1 MSQAP
6 TSDFTIR
13 PVQEADLPA
22 LEWGGEYTHF
32 RRLFR
37 STFEEMRQGNRLMLV
52 AEIEFQIV
60 GQIFLQLQ
68 GASLSLFNGQRR
80 GYLYALRVRGPW
92 QRQGLGRQLIETAE
106 AELMRRKIYR
116 VRIAVAKNNPDARRL
131 YERLN
136 YKVIS
141 EDAGVWH
148 YQDAEGTH
156 VRVEEP
162 SYILEKTLR

>member
-6 TSDFTIR
+6 TSIFTIR

-37 STFEEMRQGNRLMLV
+37 ATFEDVKQGNRLMLV
-52 AEIEFQIV
+52 AETEQQIV

-68 GASLSLFNGQRR
+68 GGSLNPFNGQRR
-80 GYLYALRVRGPW
+80 GYLYALRVRAPW
-92 QRQGLGRQLIETAE
+92 QGQGLGRQLIETAE
-106 AELMRRKIYR
+106 AELLRRKIYLA
-116 VRIAVAKNNPDARRL
+116 RIAVAKNNPGARRL
-131 YERLN
+131 YERLS
-136 YKVIS
+136 YQIIS
-141 EDAGVWH
+141 EDAGIWH
-148 YQDAEGTH
+148 YQDADGNH

-162 SYILEKTLR
+162 SYILEKKLG